1 MHEEKEQ
8 SNFFQA
14 RQERLAHQYASMT
27 RAVLRLIFL
36 LSVVY
41 PVECGRWTASRRSKA
56 CQRVTCTS
64 FVIGLHQRDSPP
76 LPSVHMDASVFQRA
90 QMINHCYD
98 DYSATFKNLI
108 LAAQGLVSLVVSEWS
123 KMAVLMEAPLQ
134 NTEFVIPLPTI
145 PYAMNGYY

>member
-1 MHEEKEQ
+1 
-8 SNFFQA
+8 
-14 RQERLAHQYASMT
+14 
-27 RAVLRLIFL
+27 
-36 LSVVY
+36 
-41 PVECGRWTASRRSKA
+41 
-56 CQRVTCTS
+56 
-64 FVIGLHQRDSPP
+64 
-76 LPSVHMDASVFQRA
+76 
-90 QMINHCYD
+90 MINHCYD